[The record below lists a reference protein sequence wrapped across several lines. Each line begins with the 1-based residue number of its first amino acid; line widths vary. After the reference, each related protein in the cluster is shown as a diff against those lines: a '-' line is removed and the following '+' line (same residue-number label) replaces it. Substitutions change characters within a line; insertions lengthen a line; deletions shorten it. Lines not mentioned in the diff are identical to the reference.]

1 MGVDTNV
8 ILTKAPTATD
18 LLIWASKN
26 YKQANLVAAGPD
38 GDHFFYLNFM
48 DGKNQRNLS
57 VFVDN
62 SVACDYRDLYTGDA
76 TFISMGMWGNSEVI
90 ARKLVSEFGG
100 WLRVND
106 CEDDW
111 KRLDED

>member
-1 MGVDTNV
+1 MGVDTKA

-18 LLIWASKN
+18 LLIWADKN
-26 YKQANLVAAGPD
+26 YKKANLTASHVD
-38 GDHFFYLNFM
+38 SRFFHLNFM
-48 DGKNQRNLS
+48 DDKDQRNLA

-76 TFISMGMWGNSEVI
+76 TYISMGMWGNSEVI

-106 CEDDW
+106 CVDDW

>member
-1 MGVDTNV
+1 MGVDTNA

-18 LLIWASKN
+18 LLIWANKN
-26 YKQANLVAAGPD
+26 YKGASLAVAGVD
-38 GDHFFYLNFM
+38 GDHFWLNFL
-48 DGKNQRNLS
+48 DGEDQRILS
-57 VFVDN
+57 IFVN
-62 SVACDYRDLYTGDA
+62 NRVACDYGDLYTGDA

-106 CEDDW
+106 CVDDW

>member
-1 MGVDTNV
+1 MGVDTNA
-8 ILTKAPTATD
+8 ILTNAPTATD
-18 LLIWASKN
+18 LLIWANKN
-26 YKQANLVAAGPD
+26 YKKANLVAVGND
-38 GDHFFYLNFM
+38 GHHFLLNFV
-48 DGKNQRNLS
+48 DGEDQRILS

-62 SVACDYRDLYTGDA
+62 YVSCDYRDLYTGDA
-76 TFISMGMWGNSEVI
+76 TYIVMGMWGNSEVI

-106 CEDDW
+106 CEDEW